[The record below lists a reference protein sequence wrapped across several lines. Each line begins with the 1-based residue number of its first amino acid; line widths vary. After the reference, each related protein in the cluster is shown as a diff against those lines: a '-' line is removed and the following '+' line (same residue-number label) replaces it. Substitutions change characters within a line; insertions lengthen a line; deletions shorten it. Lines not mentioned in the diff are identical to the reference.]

1 MSHELQQRTGAGAPK
16 VGEEVLSKVL
26 LRGDLSGLTDA
37 EKFRYAM
44 GFAEAVGLN
53 PATMPFQIL
62 SLQGKERL
70 YADKGTAEQLRA
82 SRGLS
87 FGKPE
92 FRYLPD
98 DGIVAVDISITD
110 GTRTDYEEG
119 AVYVG
124 GLQGEAL
131 ANARMKA
138 LTKAKRR
145 ATLSFCGLGMLDE
158 TEVETIAGAET
169 TPVPAEPAGRCSEAQ
184 IATIRTMS
192 RSHVVTEG
200 ERESIEA
207 RYARGTLEGAKTI
220 EWLKDAITG
229 RKAAERAQESAE
241 ESPKP

>member
-1 MSHELQQRTGAGAPK
+1 MSKQIQKYGADDQI
-16 VGEEVLSKVL
+16 LSKVL
-26 LRGDLSGLTDA
+26 LRGDLSSLNDN
-37 EKFRYAM
+37 EKYAYAM
-44 GFAEAVGLN
+44 SYAKAVGLN

-62 SLQGKERL
+62 KLQGKERL
-70 YADKGTAEQLRA
+70 YADKGTAELLRA

-92 FRYLPD
+92 YSQM
-98 DGIVAVDISITD
+98 DGDVLSVTISITD

-158 TEVETIAGAET
+158 TEVETIARAET

-184 IATIRTMS
+184 IATIRKMY
-192 RSHVVTEG
+192 RSHVITDG

-207 RYARGTLEGAKTI
+207 RYARGALKGAKTI
-220 EWLKDAITG
+220 DWLKEEIEN
-229 RKAAERAQESAE
+229 RKEVERTQQANSGE
-241 ESPKP
+241 PV